1 MEKNLLQ
8 IITDIDSASLFSKIL
23 ESGLLQAVLL
33 FGCYTLWNALKKERD
48 KNDQLTEKIIT
59 NNITMQEQ
67 LKDIVEILKKDRT

>member
-1 MEKNLLQ
+1 MEANVLQ
-8 IITDIDSASLFSKIL
+8 ILSDLESSGIFSKVL

-33 FGCYTLWNALKKERD
+33 FGCYTLWNALKKERE

-67 LKDIVEILKKDRT
+67 LKDIVEILKNRAQ